1 MRCILALIGNIFNAR
16 NSKYASM
23 DSYLIPADADAA
35 SGTIVRQASTGESDD
50 RLWSEA
56 KVAAAR
62 LSLFYNYIKFKL
74 RL

>member
-1 MRCILALIGNIFNAR
+1 MG
-16 NSKYASM
+16 
-23 DSYLIPADADAA
+23 SYLIPADADAA
-35 SGTIVRQASTGESDD
+35 SGAIIRWASTGESDD

-62 LSLFYNYIKFKL
+62 LSLFYNYIKFKH